1 MAIPMIYMMMCAI
14 MIFYNYYTHYRV
26 FISINIYLSI
36 WAAMVF
42 FHALKWID
50 YYTLEANTWLVIFT
64 TTIFAFVGFN
74 FGYKI
79 RPKRLPFMK
88 DMDRKGMEKTI
99 LIISF
104 LSMLAIIPNT
114 FFLIRQY
121 GFNLLSKT
129 SQIYYDNF
137 NGNAPP
143 NIPYLSALA
152 QLGCV
157 LSGIYFSYYKFKPVI
172 VLPVVLSMLAI
183 LPSGSRGGLI
193 LSVFFFVLPQC
204 LKRKQTIRPQLSKK
218 QQKKKRKR
226 IVLLVVAIVL
236 LFVVLTVSRSV
247 QLDPNIYQYMSENM
261 SSIARVAPAVFKL
274 YQYFASPIGVL
285 NAYLQHPD
293 FYFGGN
299 TFGPL
304 YNIINKLG
312 GSLQYNRYQK
322 FYNIPIETN
331 VGTWIRELCEDFGYI
346 GMFAVVL
353 LFSLLVGFYE
363 HRAVKYQNRDDIVMA
378 SVLGTIFVMS
388 FFVWY
393 VREGTMQVILLACII
408 MRLLSSVTIKN

>member
-1 MAIPMIYMMMCAI
+1 MMCAI
-14 MIFYNYYTHYRV
+14 MIFYNCCTYHRV
-26 FISINIYLSI
+26 FSSINFYLSI
-36 WAAMVF
+36 WVAMVF
-42 FHALKWID
+42 FHSLKWID
-50 YYTLEANTWLVIFT
+50 YYTLETNTWLVIFAT
-64 TTIFAFVGFN
+64 TVLAFLGFR
-74 FGYKI
+74 FGSII
-79 RPKRLPFMK
+79 RPKNLSFMK
-88 DMDRKGMEKTI
+88 EMDKKRMEKTI

-114 FFLIRQY
+114 FFLIRKY

-193 LSVFFFVLPQC
+193 LTVFFCVLPLC
-204 LKRKQTIRPQLSKK
+204 LKKRKILRLQLSKK
-218 QQKKKRKR
+218 QQKKKKR
-226 IVLLVVAIVL
+226 RIILLIVAIVL
-236 LFVVLTVSRSV
+236 LFVALTISRSV
-247 QLDPNIYQYMSENM
+247 QLDPNIYQYMSKNM

-346 GMFAVVL
+346 GMFAMVL

-363 HRAVKYQNRDDIVMA
+363 HRAVKYQNRDDIIMA
-378 SVLGTIFVMS
+378 SVLGTIFVMT

-393 VREGTMQVILLACII
+393 VREGTMQVILLAAIA
-408 MRLLSSVTIKN
+408 MRLLKYVNAKD